1 MDQTFHV
8 VGLTFHIVDV
18 FAQRRYS
25 GNQLAVFRG
34 AHLLSDAEMQ
44 AIANEMHFS
53 ETTFITNEDEVDGG
67 YDIRIFT
74 PGKEVPFAG
83 HPAIGTAFVIQQEI
97 IRKPVEEILLNLKV
111 GQVPVSIRYKG
122 DVPDLLWMKPNP
134 PKFGVTIDPGMISAG
149 MNLRSGDIDPYFPIE
164 EVSTGLPFLIV
175 PIKTLEALKRIRISR
190 AVLQELMRNMKAKC
204 ILAFTTDT
212 YDKEN
217 DLTVRVFADALGIPE
232 DPATG
237 SGNGCLGA
245 YLIKHKVFGE
255 GAIEVRVE
263 QGRDMN
269 RPSLILLK
277 AGYLD
282 DEIHVEVGGNATLVA
297 SGELI

>member
-1 MDQTFHV
+1 MVQTFHV

-18 FAQRRYS
+18 FAQRRYA

-53 ETTFITNEDEVDGG
+53 ETTFIVNEEEVDGG

-74 PGKEVPFAG
+74 PNEEVPFAG

-97 IRKPVEEILLNLKV
+97 IKKPVDEIKLNLEI
-111 GQVPVSIRYKG
+111 GQVPVSIKYKG
-122 DVPDLLWMKPNP
+122 DVPDLLWLTPKTA
-134 PKFGVTIDPGMISAG
+134 KFGTVIDPGMISAG
-149 MNLRSGDIDPYFPIE
+149 MNLRSGDIDPYYPIE

-175 PIKTLEALKRIRISR
+175 PIKTLEALKRVKISK

-204 ILAFTTDT
+204 ILAFTTET
-212 YDKEN
+212 YDDEN
-217 DLTVRVFADALGIPE
+217 DLSVRVFADALGIPE

-245 YLIKHKVFGE
+245 YLIKHKVLGE
-255 GAIEVRVE
+255 GSIDVKVE
-263 QGRDMN
+263 QGREMN